1 MILKPRDVLEK
12 LSHERRCKR
21 NISVIFFLSEKKEII
36 SIHRYIF
43 FEEPQLKMN
52 DIFIPAFYVAASFLI
67 LAQVKN
73 GNTNQTKSLQPTQF
87 EIDLTD
93 KIVTAGVFL
102 NIKLLDHLIITKKA
116 YYSFHESGII

>member
-1 MILKPRDVLEK
+1 MILKPKDVLEK
-12 LSHERRCKR
+12 LSHERQCKK

-36 SIHRYIF
+36 SIHRHVF

-52 DIFIPAFYVAASFLI
+52 DIFIPAFYVSASFLI

-102 NIKLLDHLIITKKA
+102 NIILLGVFPRITA
-116 YYSFHESGII
+116 